1 MLFGLGASMLV
12 VELIITVLVPLG
24 VVHVT
29 GPLAARVAL
38 LTIPAVIAV
47 AAAQTGAAGCLMSR
61 SGTTSVMVA
70 AVAGALLAGEAD
82 LHLFELHSAPG
93 ILAGLAT
100 HLPGFLFLAGGLAW
114 RAALP
119 EEAAIGEE
127 CACDLVEADGLP
139 AASPPHTGGGPRK
152 GSWPRR

>member
-12 VELIITVLVPLG
+12 VEVIITVLVPLG
-24 VVHVT
+24 VVEVT

-38 LTIPAVIAV
+38 LVIPAGIAV
-47 AAAQTGAAGCLMSR
+47 VAAQAGAAGSLTSR

-70 AVAGALLAGEAD
+70 AVAGALVAGEAD

-100 HLPGFLFLAGGLAW
+100 HLPGFVFLAGGLVL
-114 RAALP
+114 RATLP
-119 EEAAIGEE
+119 EEPTGDWCGCDSQGA
-127 CACDLVEADGLP
+127 DLVASADTEDEVRSG
-139 AASPPHTGGGPRK
+139 R
-152 GSWPRR
+152 